1 MSILGRLALLF
12 IGVPLLELVLLI
24 QLGQWIGLWPTLGI
38 VVLTGVAGAT
48 LARMEGMRTLWSF
61 RGELARGP
69 LPPHAIFDGLAILV
83 GGALLLTPGLLTD
96 VVGFS
101 LLLPPPRRWIQGRIR
116 KRLEEQLKDGT
127 MRISVIQ
134 PFPMDN
140 DSGMDDDLGIEG

>member
-1 MSILGRLALLF
+1 MLF

-24 QLGQWIGLWPTLGI
+24 QLGQWIGLSPTLGL

-48 LARMEGMRTLWSF
+48 LARMEGMRTVWSF
-61 RGELARGP
+61 RGELARGM
-69 LPPHAIFDGLAILV
+69 LPSQAIFDGLAILV

-116 KRLEEQLKDGT
+116 KRLEEQLRDGT
-127 MRISVIQ
+127 FRVSVIR
-134 PFPMDN
+134 PFPMD
-140 DSGMDDDLGIEG
+140 DDPGIEA

>member
-12 IGVPLLELVLLI
+12 IGVPLLELVLLV

-61 RGELARGP
+61 RGELARGR
-69 LPPHAIFDGLAILV
+69 LPSQAIFDGLAILV

-116 KRLEEQLKDGT
+116 RRLEEQIRDGAFN
-127 MRISVIQ
+127 ISVIR
-134 PFPMDN
+134 PFPMD
-140 DSGMDDDLGIEG
+140 DDPGIEA

>member
-61 RGELARGP
+61 RGELARGQ
-69 LPPHAIFDGLAILV
+69 LPSQAIFDGLAILV

>member
-1 MSILGRLALLF
+1 MLF

-24 QLGQWIGLWPTLGI
+24 QLGEWIGLWPTLGI

-48 LARMEGMRTLWSF
+48 LARMEGMRTVWSF
-61 RGELARGP
+61 RGELARGM
-69 LPPHAIFDGLAILV
+69 LPSQAIFDGLAILV

-116 KRLEEQLKDGT
+116 KRLEEQLRDGT
-127 MRISVIQ
+127 FRVSVIR
-134 PFPMDN
+134 PFPMD
-140 DSGMDDDLGIEG
+140 DDPGIEA

>member
-1 MSILGRLALLF
+1 MLF

-48 LARMEGMRTLWSF
+48 LARMEGMRTVWSF
-61 RGELARGP
+61 RGELARGM
-69 LPPHAIFDGLAILV
+69 LPSQAIFDGLAILV

-116 KRLEEQLKDGT
+116 KRLEEQLRDGT
-127 MRISVIQ
+127 FRVSVIR
-134 PFPMDN
+134 PFPMD
-140 DSGMDDDLGIEG
+140 DDPGIEA

>member
-1 MSILGRLALLF
+1 MLF
-12 IGVPLLELVLLI
+12 IGVPILELVLLI

-38 VVLTGVAGAT
+38 VVLTGMAGAT

-61 RGELARGP
+61 RSELARGS
-69 LPPHAIFDGLAILV
+69 LPSQAIFDGLAILV

-116 KRLEEQLKDGT
+116 KRLEEQLRDG
-127 MRISVIQ
+127 MLRVSVVR
-134 PFPMDN
+134 PFPMD
-140 DSGMDDDLGIEG
+140 DDPGIEG